1 MTASKTSSSLLLSQT
16 LCRLLAMLALST
28 LASGC
33 AYVDDLV
40 PDKSMVGTS
49 VSAVGHYGSKIGIP
63 EFYLDGIP
71 GGNNSGWGGGGKKSC
86 CHLLPRYPTKPVM
99 VKVKWTT
106 CDIGHIKYVNNRRV
120 NPDDRCKLEEH
131 EATVPIHF
139 EVEPG
144 KGGGLVAHFLPGHKV
159 ELWYSKVEPGGSEYP
174 GPAYP
179 FGPAPPYAP
188 VLDEKSDPS
197 NQSKN

>member
-1 MTASKTSSSLLLSQT
+1 MIAFKTVSSF
-16 LCRLLAMLALST
+16 RLLAVLALST

-40 PDKSMVGTS
+40 PDKEMMGVPIG
-49 VSAVGHYGSKIGIP
+49 AVGHYGSKIGIP
-63 EFYLDGIP
+63 DFYLNGNW
-71 GGNNSGWGGGGKKSC
+71 GGNNEGWGGGGAGMC
-86 CHLLPRYPTKPVM
+86 CVLVPRYPTKPVM

-131 EATVPIHF
+131 EATVPINF
-139 EVEPG
+139 AVEPG
-144 KGGGLVAHFLPGHKV
+144 KSSGLYVHFFPGHRV
-159 ELWYSKVEPGGSEYP
+159 EIWVSRAGPGGTKYP